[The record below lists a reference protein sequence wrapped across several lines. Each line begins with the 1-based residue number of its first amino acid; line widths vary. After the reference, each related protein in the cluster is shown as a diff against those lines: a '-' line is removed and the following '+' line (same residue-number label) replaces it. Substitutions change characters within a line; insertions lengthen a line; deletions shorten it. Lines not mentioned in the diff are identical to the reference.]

1 MHELFL
7 RVKGI
12 VKKNDKYLIVKRWM
26 DDRIPDPF
34 FWEFVDGEVGE
45 SESPDEAVLR
55 QIRETLGVEGTID
68 RILYTW
74 AGMLGETHMVGI
86 AYLCSTVADDSQFVL
101 SEDFGEWTWV
111 TQEEFEEYIE
121 NKMVLEDLKK
131 NAKKL

>member
-1 MHELFL
+1 
-7 RVKGI
+7 
-12 VKKNDKYLIVKRWM
+12 M

-131 NAKKL
+131 NGKKL